1 MIWQIFVQGLGL
13 IAWILL
19 VISYWKEDINKI
31 LLFQLFLGLFF
42 AVHYFLLGATEGL
55 LIIVFELMRDFSYY
69 KTNWD
74 KYIFVGSIPIYII
87 MGIFSFDGL
96 ISLFPSFAS
105 VIDGFTLVFQK
116 RIAIIGAIISC
127 SLWFVYDFISGSYVG
142 FATEIIMIISNYLAF
157 VFDDKEKVN

>member
-13 IAWILL
+13 IAWLLL

-31 LLFQLFLGLFF
+31 LLFQLFSGLFY

-55 LIIVFELMRDFSYY
+55 LIIIFELIRDFSYY
-69 KTNWD
+69 KTNLD
-74 KYIFVGSIPIYII
+74 KYIFIGSIPIYII
-87 MGIFSFDGL
+87 MGVFSFSGL
-96 ISLFPSFAS
+96 TSLFPSFAS
-105 VIDGFTLVFQK
+105 VIDGLSLVFQK
-116 RIAIIGAIISC
+116 KTAIIGAIVSC
-127 SLWFVYDFISGSYVG
+127 SLWLVYDFISGSYVG

>member
-1 MIWQIFVQGLGL
+1 MMWQIFVQGLGL

-31 LLFQLFLGLFF
+31 LLFQLFSGLFY

-74 KYIFVGSIPIYII
+74 KYIFAGSIPIYII

-105 VIDGFTLVFQK
+105 VIDGFTLIF
-116 RIAIIGAIISC
+116 
-127 SLWFVYDFISGSYVG
+127 LMFIPLFNTV
-142 FATEIIMIISNYLAF
+142 L
-157 VFDDKEKVN
+157 V